1 MANMAVNDNYFYPI
15 STVNSTNYMT
25 IGNSATKISA
35 DSYKLY
41 MSAPWD
47 IDTGTLGWKFYAS
60 PSVLYWETVAKNR
73 RNNREFAPVLG
84 QDNGTVQYQR
94 PTTEFNKKTRQ
105 LLLSRKVN
113 TAMWDVALQAW
124 VMNDNY
130 TKQTEN
136 TIMND
141 DGNSRLMIRISKSMP
156 TLLRQFIGKRI
167 SERLCKS
174 VEDVID
180 YFFKTNILTM
190 DYNIDGYRIT
200 CKYDEVLARQNKIK
214 VRVEVRY
221 QRALKYVDV
230 YNDSYDVG
238 ASFEG

>member
-1 MANMAVNDNYFYPI
+1 
-15 STVNSTNYMT
+15 
-25 IGNSATKISA
+25 
-35 DSYKLY
+35 
-41 MSAPWD
+41 
-47 IDTGTLGWKFYAS
+47 
-60 PSVLYWETVAKNR
+60 
-73 RNNREFAPVLG
+73 
-84 QDNGTVQYQR
+84 
-94 PTTEFNKKTRQ
+94 
-105 LLLSRKVN
+105 
-113 TAMWDVALQAW
+113 MWDVALQAW

-130 TKQTEN
+130 TKQIEN

-141 DGNSRLMIRISKSMP
+141 DGNSRLMIRISKAMP

-167 SERLCKS
+167 SEKLCKS

-230 YNDSYDVG
+230 YNDSYDMG
-238 ASFEG
+238 MPFEG